1 MALRVG
7 RHRHGSDALRQ
18 KPDYTNEQETNGTDH
33 ANAGRRGVLPGG
45 RLDDSETSRD
55 LRFGS

>member
-7 RHRHGSDALRQ
+7 RHRQGSDALRQ
-18 KPDYTNEQETNGTDH
+18 KPDYTNEQETNGSDH
-33 ANAGRRGVLPGG
+33 ANAGRRDALPGG
-45 RLDDSETSRD
+45 RLDDSETSRN